1 MLFAHH
7 RKVLTRALPRAAA
20 LLFAAGCAGTAPRAP
35 APDPRY
41 AQPAN
46 LLEIVSEFQRLSRED
61 TYRFDVPKDV
71 TGTNILKATLLR
83 LDDYERKHGNGYRD
97 IVEFTRAT
105 AYERLRDY
113 PRAIRHYRA
122 AARGGGELAE
132 PAKRRLEAL
141 EEFRRI
147 AEAALP
153 RDDPFEH
160 IKALD
165 ERVLAWDALT
175 RRHAGTPLEHLARV
189 EAERIDRAKV
199 AFVELNRH
207 RLNQGNELVVLGYG
221 ELLSRH
227 VQSKN
232 YHRHLLDFGDYY
244 VSLAREYSIRRD
256 PEGLDFDM
264 ETFEGFANSAMT
276 LYAEVVQQD
285 GALEKVEANGKLV
298 SLKGLMERMRRR
310 NR

>member
-20 LLFAAGCAGTAPRAP
+20 ILFAAGCAGTAPRAP

-46 LLEIVSEFQRLSRED
+46 LLEIVSEFRRLSRED

-71 TGTNILKATLLR
+71 TGTNVLKATLLR
-83 LDDYERKHGNGYRD
+83 LDDYERKHGHGYRD
-97 IVEFTRAT
+97 IVEFTRAA

-122 AARGGGELAE
+122 AARGEGELAE
-132 PAKRRLEAL
+132 PAKRRLAAL

-175 RRHAGTPLEHLARV
+175 RRHAGTPLEYLARV

-276 LYAEVVQQD
+276 LYAEVAQQD
-285 GALEKVEANGKLV
+285 GALEKVEANGKLA
-298 SLKGLMERMRRR
+298 SLKGLMERVRRR

>member
-7 RKVLTRALPRAAA
+7 RKVLTGALPRAAA
-20 LLFAAGCAGTAPRAP
+20 ILFAAGCAGTAPRAP

-46 LLEIVSEFQRLSRED
+46 LLEIVSEFRRLSRED

-71 TGTNILKATLLR
+71 TGTNVLKATLLR
-83 LDDYERKHGNGYRD
+83 LDDYERKHGDGYRD
-97 IVEFTRAT
+97 IVEFTRAA

-122 AARGGGELAE
+122 AARGEGELVE
-132 PAKRRLEAL
+132 PAKRRLAAL

-175 RRHAGTPLEHLARV
+175 RRHAGTPLEYLARV

-276 LYAEVVQQD
+276 LYAEVAQQD
-285 GALEKVEANGKLV
+285 GAPEKVEANGKLA
-298 SLKGLMERMRRR
+298 SLKGLMERVRRR

>member
-7 RKVLTRALPRAAA
+7 HKTVAAA
-20 LLFAAGCAGTAPRAP
+20 WLLALGLLAASGCARTD

-41 AQPAN
+41 VQPAN
-46 LLEIVSEFQRLSRED
+46 LLEIVNEFQRLSRD
-61 TYRFDVPKDV
+61 DVYRFDIPKDV

-83 LDDYERKHGNGYRD
+83 LEDYQRVHGNGYSD

-105 AYERLRDY
+105 AYEGLRDY
-113 PRAIRHYRA
+113 PRAIGHYRTVV
-122 AARGGGELAE
+122 RVGGELAE
-132 PAKRRLEAL
+132 PAGRQVEAL
-141 EEFRRI
+141 ETFQRI
-147 AEAALP
+147 ARTVLP
-153 RDDPFEH
+153 KEDPFEYT
-160 IKALD
+160 KGLD
-165 ERVLAWDALT
+165 DVVLAWNALV
-175 RRHAGTPLEHLARV
+175 RKHEGTSLEYLARV

-221 ELLSRH
+221 QLLSRH

-244 VSLAREYSIRRD
+244 VSLAREYAVGND
-256 PEGLDFDM
+256 PQGLDFSI
-264 ETFEGFANSAMT
+264 ETFEGFVQSAMK
-276 LYAEVVQQD
+276 LYAEVAQQD
-285 GALEKVEANGKLV
+285 GALEKLEANGKLDG
-298 SLKGLMERMRRR
+298 LKGLMERTRRL

>member
-7 RKVLTRALPRAAA
+7 RKVLTRVLPRAAA
-20 LLFAAGCAGTAPRAP
+20 LIFAAGCAGTAPRAP

-46 LLEIVSEFQRLSRED
+46 LLEIVSEFRRLSRED

-132 PAKRRLEAL
+132 PAKRRLDSL

-207 RLNQGNELVVLGYG
+207 RLNQGHALVVLGYG

-276 LYAEVVQQD
+276 LYAEVAQQD

>member
-7 RKVLTRALPRAAA
+7 RKVLTRALPWAAA
-20 LLFAAGCAGTAPRAP
+20 LLVAAGCARTATR

-61 TYRFDVPKDV
+61 TYRFHVPKDV
-71 TGTNILKATLLR
+71 TGANVLKATLLR
-83 LDDYERKHGNGYRD
+83 LDDYERKHGTGYHD
-97 IVEFTRAT
+97 VVEFTRAT

-113 PRAIRHYRA
+113 SRAIRHYRA

-141 EEFRRI
+141 EAFLRI
-147 AEAALP
+147 AGAALP
-153 RDDPFEH
+153 TDDPFEH

-175 RRHAGTPLEHLARV
+175 RQHAGTPLEYLARV

-264 ETFEGFANSAMT
+264 ETFEGFASSAMR
-276 LYAEVVQQD
+276 LYAEVAQQD
-285 GALEKVEANGKLV
+285 GAPEKVEANGKLD
-298 SLKGLMERMRRR
+298 SLKGLMEQMRRR